1 MQNINIIEN
10 YNASKKDNSKIFH
23 SFFHNFY
30 FSYHYMLIESC
41 SF

>member
-10 YNASKKDNSKIFH
+10 YYVSKKNNSKMAY
-23 SFFHNFY
+23 SFFHNFI
-30 FSYHYMLIESC
+30 FYHYMLIENC